1 MDALSDVLR
10 AVRLTGAVY
19 FDVDA
24 SAPWVATTPEGRTIV
39 GAIFPGADHLIHY
52 HAVTRG
58 DCWASVADEAPIH
71 LTAGDIIVFPH
82 GDTHTLSS
90 APDQRSAPD
99 MARFRP
105 PDDGQLPFVVTMG
118 VSDAGAAHLVCGFLG
133 CDTRPFNPLLAT
145 LPRVIRVGGG

>member
-1 MDALSDVLR
+1 MYRRRVTSTSTRRRRGWPPR
-10 AVRLTGAVY
+10 AEKAAPSSARSFRVRITS
-19 FDVDA
+19 FD
-24 SAPWVATTPEGRTIV
+24 
-39 GAIFPGADHLIHY
+39 Y

-118 VSDAGAAHLVCGFLG
+118 ASDAGAAHLVCGFLG
-133 CDTRPFNPLLAT
+133 GETRPFNPLLAT